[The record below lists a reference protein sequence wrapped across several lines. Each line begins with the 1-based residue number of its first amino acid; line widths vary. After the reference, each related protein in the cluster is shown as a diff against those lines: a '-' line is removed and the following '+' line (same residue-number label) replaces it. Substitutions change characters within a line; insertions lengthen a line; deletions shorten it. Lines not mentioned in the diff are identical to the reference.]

1 MPTLPKDVSFLISE
15 QFKVTNDEQ
24 EFIVIDH
31 IYGKEQKRI
40 ILFSGPEQFKLLCT
54 SAQLFTDG
62 TFAVTPRPFKQTYIV
77 QALHESGIGEFY
89 FQYRNWK
96 LCFSLFIH
104 VLFVFLLLFSIA
116 SCLDFTERQENLDLS
131 III

>member
-1 MPTLPKDVSFLISE
+1 MPTVPKDVSFSISE

-54 SAQLFTDG
+54 SKQLFADG

-89 FQYRNWK
+89 Y
-96 LCFSLFIH
+96 
-104 VLFVFLLLFSIA
+104 SI
-116 SCLDFTERQENLDLS
+116 
-131 III
+131 

>member
-1 MPTLPKDVSFLISE
+1 MPTLPKDVSFLIPE

-54 SAQLFTDG
+54 STQLFADG
-62 TFAVTPRPFKQTYIV
+62 TFAVTPRPFKQTYIL
-77 QALHESGIGEFY
+77 QALHESGIGGFY
-89 FQYRNWK
+89 FSTQTFEIIFLFFYS
-96 LCFSLFIH
+96 CF
-104 VLFVFLLLFSIA
+104 VRFS
-116 SCLDFTERQENLDLS
+116 FTF
-131 III
+131 